1 MKKERANILISIL
14 LILVIILAIIS
25 RQKYLNTQTEN
36 YQQQQFTDLSFLY
49 IDNPISNKK
58 ISDYSFSNKSIPGKY
73 DLYDRKKKI
82 SKKLVTITI
91 FL

>member
-1 MKKERANILISIL
+1 MKKEKANILISIL

-49 IDNPISNKK
+49 IDNPISNKQ
-58 ISDYSFSNKSIPGKY
+58 ISDYSFPNKSIPGKY
-73 DLYDRKKKI
+73 DLYDHKEE
-82 SKKLVTITI
+82 SQGNW
-91 FL
+91 

>member
-49 IDNPISNKK
+49 IDNPISNKQTNLA
-58 ISDYSFSNKSIPGKY
+58 S
-73 DLYDRKKKI
+73 
-82 SKKLVTITI
+82 
-91 FL
+91 